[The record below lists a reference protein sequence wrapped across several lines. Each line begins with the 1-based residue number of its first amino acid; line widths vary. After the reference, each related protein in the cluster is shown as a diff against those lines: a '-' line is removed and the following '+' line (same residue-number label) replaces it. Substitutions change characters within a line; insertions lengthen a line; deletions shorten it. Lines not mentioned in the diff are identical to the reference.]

1 MRERKEVQEML
12 RCIRAA
18 ILGCGLLVGVSGGE
32 LWKKVETARP
42 ADLGNKK
49 AIFDE
54 YGLQAAEEA
63 DIGAARAT
71 AYRFKD
77 VTGAVAANLWLGG
90 YMQGNY
96 VFTCACPNLNKIVA
110 AEGPFPGQG
119 KGPLPTLLDCFPQA
133 GQLKGSQRYI
143 LGPASLAEFAPEL
156 PANLFGLQYSPEAEV
171 ARYQQQTLIV
181 ISYPTP
187 QMAREQAVAMEKA
200 NLGLVKRSGPLLA
213 LVPAP
218 SDPAAAA
225 KLMKQVSYQASVQW
239 NEFIPVPVK
248 AQSVGQMI
256 LAIFSLAGIVLAFC
270 VLSGLAYGG
279 IRIFRRRF
287 GNADAS
293 DAMIVLNL
301 QSK

>member
-1 MRERKEVQEML
+1 
-12 RCIRAA
+12 
-18 ILGCGLLVGVSGGE
+18 
-32 LWKKVETARP
+32 
-42 ADLGNKK
+42 
-49 AIFDE
+49 
-54 YGLQAAEEA
+54 
-63 DIGAARAT
+63 
-71 AYRFKD
+71 
-77 VTGAVAANLWLGG
+77 
-90 YMQGNY
+90 
-96 VFTCACPNLNKIVA
+96 
-110 AEGPFPGQG
+110 
-119 KGPLPTLLDCFPQA
+119 LPDCFPQA
-133 GQLKGSQRYI
+133 GAVKGSQRYI
-143 LGPASLAEFAPEL
+143 LGAASLAAFAPEL

-171 ARYQQQTLIV
+171 ARYRGSTGEQALIV

-187 QMAREQAVAMEKA
+187 QMAREQAAAMENAK
-200 NLGLVKRSGPLLA
+200 LGLIKRSGPLVA

-218 SDPAAAA
+218 SDAAAAA

-239 NEFIPVPVK
+239 NEFVPVPVK